1 MSLSPKLAVILE
13 KRRQK
18 SDGDASDNEKIC
30 EEASD
35 VTEYIDESEEY
46 LTSDSELESSED
58 KSEKHCRN
66 MNLELDAESDSGKE
80 EILNLEMDLI
90 LDCQEEEP
98 MASPESKKSE
108 VDVDLNENDINESD
122 KTDWNSNETE
132 LFTSSEVK
140 NEENEKVMIGP
151 LDMKTINSKLLI
163 YIKSGKV
170 GGEDP
175 CEQNIESFD
184 EKSNHMWI
192 Q

>member
-1 MSLSPKLAVILE
+1 MPPPRHPLVNDGVRREANPGSRRNVPGVISVCSGC
-13 KRRQK
+13 R
-18 SDGDASDNEKIC
+18 

-122 KTDWNSNETE
+122 KTDSNSN
-132 LFTSSEVK
+132 
-140 NEENEKVMIGP
+140 
-151 LDMKTINSKLLI
+151 MKKMR
-163 YIKSGKV
+163 K
-170 GGEDP
+170 
-175 CEQNIESFD
+175 
-184 EKSNHMWI
+184 
-192 Q
+192 